1 MEISEKKKY
10 LIEHLSELITL
21 KEQGWIYKDIAKK
34 YDASTSMV
42 SRLLRENGVHIRT
55 EKTDEDIKDMIY
67 LYEHGVS
74 MRKIGKMYHLSEC
87 TVADI
92 FKNNNVHINTI
103 SECKQMY
110 TLNEK
115 YFDVIDTHN
124 KAYLLGWLW
133 SDGHNSEQNH
143 IIISLQESDKHILEF
158 FNKELESNR
167 PIKYLDRSKDTDF
180 NRKNQYRLTITNK
193 HMSDSLRKLG
203 MNHDKGLTAKF
214 PINLPQ
220 EFYSSFIKGY
230 FEGDGFLSR
239 NPKECRMNV
248 TGTIWVCEAI
258 QKILK
263 DKLDVNSYL
272 TIPHN
277 KIDKPTRTLV
287 IAGRNQVKKVLDFIY
302 QDSEYKLQRKYD
314 IYQEIYA
321 A

>member
-1 MEISEKKKY
+1 MKKAKEI
-10 LIEHLSELITL
+10 LLEHLSELVAL
-21 KEQGWIYKDIAKK
+21 KEQGLTYKEIAKIF
-34 YDASTSMV
+34 DSSPSSVGRT
-42 SRLLRENGVHIRT
+42 LRENGYWIR
-55 EKTDEDIKDMIY
+55 EQKTDEDIKNIIS
-67 LYEHGVS
+67 LYEQGVP
-74 MRKIGKMYHLSEC
+74 MYEIGKMYHLSDK
-87 TVADI
+87 TVAEML
-92 FKNNNVHINTI
+92 KVNNVHIKTL
-103 SECKQMY
+103 SEANQKY

-133 SDGHNSEQNH
+133 SDGHNSERNQ
-143 IIISLQESDKHILEF
+143 IIISLQESDKYILEF

-167 PIKYLDRSKDTDF
+167 PIKYLDRSKDTDY
-180 NRKNQYRLTITNK
+180 NRHNQYRLTIVNK

-214 PINLPQ
+214 PNNLP
-220 EFYSSFIKGY
+220 EKFYSSFIKGY
-230 FEGDGFLSR
+230 FEGDGFVSK

-287 IAGRNQVKKVLDFIY
+287 VAGRNQVKKVLDFIY

-314 IYQEIYA
+314 IYQKLYA